1 MSISEPWYNILRLVH
16 IHHDNQP
23 LDEWSYSPNHGGLL
37 FSAFN
42 GFSNLKSHLRH
53 RIETHP
59 FNKVFDLIQFVMRH
73 PECPSGFIK
82 AMKQVFA
89 DCRLAYVIDEK
100 PPPTIRPAVTREEG
114 AALLASLRTLDEA
127 GLAGASSHLR
137 EASERVNQGDWAG
150 SVRESIHAVES
161 VARTLAPDATTL
173 APALKSIEKSGALHP
188 ALKTAFSKLYGYAS
202 DERGIRHALL
212 NGDGADVGADEA
224 LFMLGA
230 CASFASYLW
239 RKNRENA
246 GG

>member
-23 LDEWSYSPNHGGLL
+23 LDEWSYSPNHANLL

-53 RIETHP
+53 RIQTQAFH
-59 FNKVFDLIQFVMRH
+59 KVFDLIQFVMRR

-82 AMKQVFA
+82 EMKQVFA
-89 DCRLAYVIDEK
+89 DSRLAYVIDEK
-100 PPPTIRPAVTREEG
+100 PPPTILPAATPEEG
-114 AALLASLRTLDEA
+114 VALLESLRTLDEA

-137 EASERVNQGDWAG
+137 KASERVNQGDWAG

-161 VARTLAPDATTL
+161 VARTLAPDAATL
-173 APALKSIEKSGALHP
+173 APALKSIEKNGALHP

-224 LFMLGA
+224 LFMFGA

-239 RKNRENA
+239 RKNGENA
-246 GG
+246 DG